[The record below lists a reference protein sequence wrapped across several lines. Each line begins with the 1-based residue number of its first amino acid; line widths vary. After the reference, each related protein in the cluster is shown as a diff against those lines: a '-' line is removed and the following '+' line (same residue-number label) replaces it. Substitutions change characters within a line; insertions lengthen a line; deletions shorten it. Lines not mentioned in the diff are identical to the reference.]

1 MTKEDAKLAR
11 ADVISRLGRGEKDRR
26 APKRFHEYA
35 TSVIDAMDYAPNTR
49 WKYEYHLR
57 LHLTRFHK
65 LKLSDIDVDKVAAL
79 VAQMKKQKYAGST
92 IGGALTALSVVMDK
106 AVRNGYAV
114 ANPVRQLEKSER
126 PKKNSH
132 ERRILNQQEIARL
145 LEHAR
150 SYRPLIAFLLF
161 TGVRIGEALGMQWQ
175 DIDFAAEN
183 IHVRAQLGRDL
194 ERRVL
199 KTVSGHRKIVL
210 MPELAR
216 VMREHKMASPFSQPT
231 DYVFASD
238 TGTARH
244 HRTADRGIR
253 AAVKRANLGD
263 GISPHSFRHTFA
275 SVLIV
280 GLGYDAV
287 SVSRQLG
294 HSTPTVTLSIY
305 AHMFDESKHHNALRE
320 KLDKGYG
327 HLLADG
333 NKMSTSTLNL
343 PQEEVPQSA
352 SISAIGG

>member
-1 MTKEDAKLAR
+1 VIGVPLGCCSRREGLVPTKRRERVKGAPGVYRSISGSYEIAYRDSDGRQVFRTLPKGMTKEDAKLAR

-183 IHVRAQLGRDL
+183 IHVRAQR
-194 ERRVL
+194 
-199 KTVSGHRKIVL
+199 
-210 MPELAR
+210 
-216 VMREHKMASPFSQPT
+216 
-231 DYVFASD
+231 
-238 TGTARH
+238 GTRPGA
-244 HRTADRGIR
+244 
-253 AAVKRANLGD
+253 
-263 GISPHSFRHTFA
+263 
-275 SVLIV
+275 
-280 GLGYDAV
+280 
-287 SVSRQLG
+287 
-294 HSTPTVTLSIY
+294 
-305 AHMFDESKHHNALRE
+305 
-320 KLDKGYG
+320 
-327 HLLADG
+327 
-333 NKMSTSTLNL
+333 
-343 PQEEVPQSA
+343 QSA
-352 SISAIGG
+352 EDSLRTPQDRADARACPCDA